1 MLFREETAQTS
12 LTRQLGIKVTDADS
26 KKYFDANPGAF
37 DEPEKAR
44 IRELLLLTTTGHSST
59 PLPDAVIQAKHK
71 LILELRQR
79 VRAGEDFTALT
90 KQYNEDF
97 ITTSDGEVTFR
108 RDQMEYGDLAF
119 SMEPNQI
126 SEVVTG
132 EEGYFF
138 FQLLEKIPAQKVAFA
153 NVADRLKRMLIG
165 QQKRMRAPAYIRHL
179 RREAGVEILDPKLK
193 AEEADNEAAAAKA
206 EKARAEFMAKRPAE
220 ATSPPVPKP

>member
-44 IRELLLLTTTGHSST
+44 VRELLLLTTTGHSST

-132 EEGYFF
+132 EEGYLF

-193 AEEADNEAAAAKA
+193 AEEADNEADAAKA